1 MLYGTSG
8 NKRKPRAI
16 GTPQG
21 QHTLITLLICAIL
34 GMVLSRVLPVLLLKL
49 RPAMTAAEA
58 QDLGVLLALGISG
71 VVLVVRLL
79 KPPKKKKGHPS
90 LREQFLKEQEKSDGS

>member
-1 MLYGTSG
+1 MLIIGGG
-8 NKRKPRAI
+8 NKRRPSPI

-34 GMVLSRVLPVLLLKL
+34 GMVLSRVLPLLLLKL

-58 QDLGVLLALGISG
+58 QDLGVMLALGISG

-79 KPPKKKKGHPS
+79 KQPRKKKGPS
-90 LREQFLKEQEKSDGS
+90 LREQFSKEQEKSDGS

>member
-1 MLYGTSG
+1 MLIIGGG
-8 NKRKPRAI
+8 NKRRPSPI

-21 QHTLITLLICAIL
+21 QHTLVTLLICAIL
-34 GMVLSRVLPVLLLKL
+34 GMVLSRVLPLLLLKL

-58 QDLGVLLALGISG
+58 QDLGVMLALGISG

-79 KPPKKKKGHPS
+79 KPPRKRKGTS
-90 LREQFLKEQEKSDGS
+90 LREQFSKEQEKSDGS